1 MIRENDFLWFLQRR
15 RSSTID
21 VRLISKYASAY
32 ILVSPIEIIWILNFF
47 AVKYI
52 FSDKRMKN
60 IIPGQHQEFF
70 IYFKSTD
77 QSFKN
82 FLNIFGRLLLG
93 LTIIRGIFRTLSNIY
108 NEAICKNNWGL
119 EAVYYF
125 LKKYSIRDVQLGS
138 KYSCD
143 TQTFERKTRQKF
155 TSYQNELLAN

>member
-32 ILVSPIEIIWILNFF
+32 ILVSPIEIIWLLNIF

-93 LTIIRGIFRTLSNIY
+93 LTIIRGICRTLSNIY

-125 LKKYSIRDVQLGS
+125 LKDIQSEMSSWVLNTAVILKLLREKLG
-138 KYSCD
+138 
-143 TQTFERKTRQKF
+143 R
-155 TSYQNELLAN
+155 NLLHIKINC

>member
-1 MIRENDFLWFLQRR
+1 MISENDFLWFLQRR

-32 ILVSPIEIIWILNFF
+32 ILVSPIEIICILNIF

-93 LTIIRGIFRTLSNIY
+93 LTIIRGICRTLSNIY

-125 LKKYSIRDVQLGS
+125 LKDIPSEMSSLVLNTAVILKLLREKLG
-138 KYSCD
+138 
-143 TQTFERKTRQKF
+143 R
-155 TSYQNELLAN
+155 NLLHIKINC

>member
-1 MIRENDFLWFLQRR
+1 MISENDFLWFLQRR

-32 ILVSPIEIIWILNFF
+32 ILVSPIEIICILNIF

-60 IIPGQHQEFF
+60 VIPGQHQEFF

-93 LTIIRGIFRTLSNIY
+93 LTIIRGICRTLSNIY

-125 LKKYSIRDVQLGS
+125 LKDIPSEMSSWVLNTAVILKLLREKLG
-138 KYSCD
+138 
-143 TQTFERKTRQKF
+143 R
-155 TSYQNELLAN
+155 NLLHIKINC

>member
-1 MIRENDFLWFLQRR
+1 MISENDFLWFLQRR

-32 ILVSPIEIIWILNFF
+32 ILVSPIEIICILNIF

-93 LTIIRGIFRTLSNIY
+93 LTIIRGICRTLSNIY

-125 LKKYSIRDVQLGS
+125 LKDIPSEMSSWVLNTAVILKLLREKLG
-138 KYSCD
+138 
-143 TQTFERKTRQKF
+143 R
-155 TSYQNELLAN
+155 NLLHIKINC

>member
-1 MIRENDFLWFLQRR
+1 MISENDFLWFLQRR

-21 VRLISKYASAY
+21 VRLISEYASAY
-32 ILVSPIEIIWILNFF
+32 ILVSPIEIICILNIF

-93 LTIIRGIFRTLSNIY
+93 LTIIRGICRTLSNIY

-125 LKKYSIRDVQLGS
+125 LKDIPSEMSSRVLNTAVILKLLREKLG
-138 KYSCD
+138 
-143 TQTFERKTRQKF
+143 R
-155 TSYQNELLAN
+155 NLLHIKINC

>member
-1 MIRENDFLWFLQRR
+1 MISENYFLWFLQRR

-32 ILVSPIEIIWILNFF
+32 ILVSPIEIICILNIF

-60 IIPGQHQEFF
+60 IIPGQYQEFF

-93 LTIIRGIFRTLSNIY
+93 LTIIRGICRTLSNIY

-125 LKKYSIRDVQLGS
+125 LKDIPSEMSSWVLNTAVILKLLREKLG
-138 KYSCD
+138 
-143 TQTFERKTRQKF
+143 R
-155 TSYQNELLAN
+155 NLLHIKINC

>member
-1 MIRENDFLWFLQRR
+1 MISENYFLWFLQRR

-32 ILVSPIEIIWILNFF
+32 ILVSPIEIICILNIF

-93 LTIIRGIFRTLSNIY
+93 LTIIRGICRTLSNIY

-125 LKKYSIRDVQLGS
+125 LKDIPSEMSSWVLNTAVILKLLREKLG
-138 KYSCD
+138 
-143 TQTFERKTRQKF
+143 R
-155 TSYQNELLAN
+155 NLLHIKINC

>member
-32 ILVSPIEIIWILNFF
+32 ILVSPIEIICILNIF

-93 LTIIRGIFRTLSNIY
+93 LTIIRGICRTLSNIY

-125 LKKYSIRDVQLGS
+125 LKDIPSEMSSWVLNTAVILKLLREKLG
-138 KYSCD
+138 
-143 TQTFERKTRQKF
+143 R
-155 TSYQNELLAN
+155 NLLHIKINC

>member
-1 MIRENDFLWFLQRR
+1 MISENDFLWFLQRR

-32 ILVSPIEIIWILNFF
+32 ILVSPIEIICILNIF

-93 LTIIRGIFRTLSNIY
+93 LTIIRGICRTLSNIY

-125 LKKYSIRDVQLGS
+125 LKDIPSEMSSWVLNTAVILKLLREKLG
-138 KYSCD
+138 
-143 TQTFERKTRQKF
+143 R
-155 TSYQNELLAN
+155 NLLHIKMNC